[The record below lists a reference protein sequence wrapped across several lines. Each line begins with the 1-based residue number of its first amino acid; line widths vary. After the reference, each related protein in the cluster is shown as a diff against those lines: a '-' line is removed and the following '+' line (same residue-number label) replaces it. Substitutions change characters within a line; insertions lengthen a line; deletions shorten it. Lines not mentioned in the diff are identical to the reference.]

1 MVLDSGDSRRL
12 ILLTDTIQPSRSE
25 KIQQLPTAAV
35 IPEVVDQDPSPQQ
48 VAEVED
54 HVDCEEPEAAAQ

>member
-1 MVLDSGDSRRL
+1 M